1 MLDRPSLH
9 DAVSGAI
16 KIPTQA
22 ARADVGPIKN
32 YFLFFV
38 AALMPAASRQAR
50 LVDLRNA
57 LPSKRLAAL
66 Y

>member
-1 MLDRPSLH
+1 
-9 DAVSGAI
+9 VSGAI

-22 ARADVGPIKN
+22 ARADVSPIKN